1 MKEDR
6 SERREGAV
14 RERRHAMAELKGA
27 SKGRGILV
35 TGIVLAVV
43 AGAILVFVAYRF
55 SSARAALASRVA
67 DMGAGGAPPETIE
80 GLKKAI
86 ATYEDR
92 IDAVVADAGKAG
104 IYWKLLA
111 VRLQDKAMYGEALE
125 SLEKAIAYF
134 PEDASLFYRAG
145 ISASIV
151 AKSTLDFAFSGRN
164 PERDRLLAFAED
176 AHLRAISLD
185 PSYARPLY
193 ALGVL
198 YVFELDR
205 SEKAIPLL
213 ERYLELESR
222 DADGMFVLARAY
234 YVTGAYQKAVDLYDR
249 ILATTKDDAKQ
260 REAEANKKA
269 ALDAL
274 YG

>member
-1 MKEDR
+1 MKEKKP
-6 SERREGAV
+6 AP
-14 RERRHAMAELKGA
+14 
-27 SKGRGILV
+27 KGRALLI
-35 TGIVLAVV
+35 TGIVLVAV
-43 AGAILVFVAYRF
+43 AGAILAFVAYR
-55 SSARAALASRVA
+55 SQAARAAFATRVA
-67 DMGAGGAPPETIE
+67 EMGSGGAPPETIE

-86 ATYEDR
+86 AAYEDR
-92 IDAVVADAGKAG
+92 IEAVVADAGKAG

-111 VRLQDKAMYGEALE
+111 VRLQDKAMHGEALE
-125 SLEKAIAYF
+125 ALERAIAYF

-151 AKSTLDFAFSGRN
+151 AKSTLDFSFNGRN
-164 PERDRLLAFAED
+164 VERERLLSFAED
-176 AHLRAISLD
+176 AHLRAIALD
-185 PSYARPLY
+185 GRFSRPLY
-193 ALGVL
+193 ALGIL

-205 SEKAIPLL
+205 SAEAIPLL

-222 DADGMFVLARAY
+222 DADAMFVLARAY
-234 YVTGAYQKAVDLYDR
+234 YVTGGYQKAVDLYDR
-249 ILATTKDDAKQ
+249 ILATTKDDAKR